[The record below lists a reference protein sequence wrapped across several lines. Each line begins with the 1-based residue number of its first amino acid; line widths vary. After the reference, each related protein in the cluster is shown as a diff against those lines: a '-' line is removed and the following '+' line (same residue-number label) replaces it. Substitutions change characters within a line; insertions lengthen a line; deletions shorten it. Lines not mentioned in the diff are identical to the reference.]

1 MHMQTAAAVSTPDS
15 CLIATAL
22 TTAYVD
28 HGRQV
33 AATMQS
39 GLLPHLIASFRWTL
53 PADASDHFQQFKW
66 QIQRTINL
74 RQQARDMEVRLQ
86 PFADEPSTL
95 EENEAKV
102 GYKVMVCRKAASAE
116 T

>member
-1 MHMQTAAAVSTPDS
+1 MHAQAAAAVSTPDS

-28 HGRQV
+28 HERQV

-53 PADASDHFQQFKW
+53 PADASDHFRQFKW
-66 QIQRTINL
+66 QIQQTIDL
-74 RQQARDMEVRLQ
+74 RQQARDMGVRLQ
-86 PFADEPSTL
+86 PFADEPHTL
-95 EENEAKV
+95 KENESMV
-102 GYKVMVCRKAASAE
+102 GYKVMVCTKVASEEA
-116 T
+116 